1 MSSTAGNI
9 QGWKMYNHNAM
20 GDSEV
25 ASFVGRD
32 IMERAHAHC
41 ISVYG
46 PAHSQPKPAMGRMEP
61 LGLAGTNRGKGA
73 Y

>member
-1 MSSTAGNI
+1 MTATAGNI
-9 QGWKMYNHNAM
+9 QGWKMYAHNAM

-25 ASFVGRD
+25 AAFVGSD
-32 IMERAHAHC
+32 IMHRAHAHC

-46 PAHSQPKPAMGRMEP
+46 PLHSKNERAMGRMEP
-61 LGLAGTNRGKGA
+61 LGMPGSNRGKGS